1 MERRKG
7 RCEIECEITAHAVN
21 LVFNKEKNAA
31 RELGE
36 HLLTEFE
43 GKYEVNLLTFKSMNE
58 TVNCA
63 LLLRTHINSLPYLG
77 FNSIIF

>member
-7 RCEIECEITAHAVN
+7 RCEIECKITANAVN

-36 HLLTEFE
+36 HLLTELE
-43 GKYEVNLLTFKSMNE
+43 GKSSVKLLTFK
-58 TVNCA
+58 
-63 LLLRTHINSLPYLG
+63 
-77 FNSIIF
+77 